1 MSARPS
7 LVSRVFKDF
16 EDFAKSETHAGL
28 QLGAV
33 KCAEQILALAEAGEW
48 GRSFTQA
55 LAELREWY
63 KSADETRGGK
73 QGPRDSLAELLASIP
88 DSPADLA

>member
-7 LVSRVFKDF
+7 LTSRVSKDF
-16 EDFAKSETHAGL
+16 DDFASSKTHAGL

-63 KSADETRGGK
+63 RAADETRGTTTGS
-73 QGPRDSLAELLASIP
+73 RDPLAELLSSIP
-88 DSPADLA
+88 DTPADLA